1 MGIRVRNLVDYYS
14 LLAKL
19 KTLVNDNPLLVY
31 SDYRAGAAN
40 SLGLAAL
47 IRGIAVGFLIV
58 VSLLCAINVFYTMST
73 NIMLRRRDFGILRSI
88 GFTGKDL
95 LKMVAMEGI
104 GSGSRALLI
113 GVPVGIGLC
122 YVLHRLK
129 ASGMPLA
136 YRPPW
141 GALLLGISLILLLML
156 VSTLYGLRL
165 LKHTTPIEAIREEN
179 I

>member
-1 MGIRVRNLVDYYS
+1 M
-14 LLAKL
+14 
-19 KTLVNDNPLLVY
+19 
-31 SDYRAGAAN
+31 
-40 SLGLAAL
+40 
-47 IRGIAVGFLIV
+47 
-58 VSLLCAINVFYTMST
+58 
-73 NIMLRRRDFGILRSI
+73 
-88 GFTGKDL
+88 
-95 LKMVAMEGI
+95 KMVAMEGI

-122 YVLHRLK
+122 YVLYRLE